1 MALLRELLTEIEYA
15 CVRGTLD
22 REVTDIIYDSR
33 QHRHIRLCR
42 KLHLLLH
49 KQYPRTGF
57 HRRRREPVRKIK
69 ESLKEK

>member
-33 QHRHIRLCR
+33 QVVPGSMFVCL
-42 KLHLLLH
+42 
-49 KQYPRTGF
+49 PDTGS
-57 HRRRREPVRKIK
+57 RRRRWKPVRGYCLWRRRW
-69 ESLKEK
+69 SLRQRRM

>member
-33 QHRHIRLCR
+33 QVVPGSMFVCIPGAVADGHRFAEIGRASCR
-42 KLHLLLH
+42 E
-49 KQYPRTGF
+49 R
-57 HRRRREPVRKIK
+57 V
-69 ESLKEK
+69 